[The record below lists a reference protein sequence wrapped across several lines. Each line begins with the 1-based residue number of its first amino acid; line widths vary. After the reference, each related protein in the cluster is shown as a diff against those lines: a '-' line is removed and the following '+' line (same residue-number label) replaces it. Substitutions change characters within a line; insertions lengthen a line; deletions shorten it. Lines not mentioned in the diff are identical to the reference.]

1 MLKERISNAFK
12 EMKKFC
18 LDHYKWAFPVI
29 VIVAVALTVLF
40 ALRAGERKNVP
51 GSTNNVRDGI
61 VESMEEMLETDP
73 LVESSVAQDQESVPL
88 AANDNSALHSV
99 VATYYNAV
107 AHGDKET
114 LISVYDTLSD
124 VDLYRYEVT
133 SDYLDHYT
141 ALDIYTKPGM
151 TEDSVL
157 AYVYYKVKFM
167 NREDEFPGY
176 QTLYI
181 GKDEKGNYRIK
192 NEEGFTEEEVEYI
205 KKVTAQDDVI
215 DFTNRVNVEYND
227 LMTEKPELLDY
238 LSELGNVI
246 NKAIGEALV
255 ENNVAPTPEVVVTEA
270 PATSA
275 PATNVDVYAVATTTV
290 NVRKSDSENAD
301 KLGKLSEGQKILI
314 KEEMVNGWTKV
325 DYEGK
330 DGYVKSEFLRKEGQA
345 VTNEKVLGKVVAE
358 SNVNIRAEASGDS
371 RRLGSLPG
379 GASLDWIGDEGEWCK
394 VIYSGQIAYVKA
406 EFVKKIEN

>member
-1 MLKERISNAFK
+1 MLKERISKALK
-12 EMKKFC
+12 DTKDFC
-18 LDHYKWAFPVI
+18 LEHYKLAFPLII
-29 VIVAVALTVLF
+29 VVAVALTVLF
-40 ALRAGERKNVP
+40 ALRANEQRQKSE
-51 GSTNNVRDGI
+51 STSSLRDGI
-61 VESMEEMLETDP
+61 VESMEEMLEEDP
-73 LVESSVAQDQESVPL
+73 LVDSSVAQDPESVPL
-88 AANDNSALHSV
+88 VANDNSALHSI

-107 AHGDKET
+107 AHGDEET
-114 LISVYDTLSD
+114 LLSVYDTLSD
-124 VDLYRYEVT
+124 VDLYRYKVT

-157 AYVYYKVKFM
+157 TYVYYKVKFL
-167 NREDEFPGY
+167 NRDDEFPGY

-181 GKDEKGNYRIK
+181 TTDEKGAYRIK

-227 LMTEKPELLDY
+227 LMTEKPELLEY

-255 ENNVAPTPEVVVTEA
+255 ENNVAPTPDVVETQA

-301 KLGKLSEGQKILI
+301 RMGKLSEGQKVLV
-314 KEEMVNGWTKV
+314 KEELVNGWTKV
-325 DYEGK
+325 DYEGQ
-330 DGYVKSEFLRKEGQA
+330 DGYVKSEFLRTEGQA

-371 RRLGSLPG
+371 RKLGSLLG

-394 VIYSGQIAYVKA
+394 VIYSGQVAYVKA